1 MVEQPKSKLIDTEDA
16 ATGAVGIG
24 VYVRYFKSIGITMGV
39 AAVLSNALTQA
50 ASVYSGSNEML
61 YGSVN
66 GNANLSIKSF
76 HIRSL
81 ANSLVDRPES
91 FGSRRLPMA

>member
-1 MVEQPKSKLIDTEDA
+1 MVEKPKSKLIDTEDA
-16 ATGAVGIG
+16 ATGAVGMG
-24 VYVRYFKSIGITMGV
+24 VYIRYFKSIGITMGV

-66 GNANLSIKSF
+66 GNAN
-76 HIRSL
+76 
-81 ANSLVDRPES
+81 
-91 FGSRRLPMA
+91 